1 MGCEIGQVRLP
12 RAIAYYITLRAGQ
25 MCIRLSRQL
34 CEYLISQQVECLPA
48 HLGHQQSYLRHPIYD
63 FFM

>member
-1 MGCEIGQVRLP
+1 
-12 RAIAYYITLRAGQ
+12 

-34 CEYLISQQVECLPA
+34 CECLISQQVECLRRVRA
-48 HLGHQQSYLRHPIYD
+48 TSESYLRHPIYD